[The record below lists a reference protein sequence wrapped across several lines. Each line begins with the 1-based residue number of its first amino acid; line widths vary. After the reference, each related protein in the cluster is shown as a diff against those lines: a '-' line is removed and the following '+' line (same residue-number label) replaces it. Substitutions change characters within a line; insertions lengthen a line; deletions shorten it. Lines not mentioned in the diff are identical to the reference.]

1 LTDLLRP
8 ETFEFFARFLLAGF
22 IALSVRSRFVA
33 GQRPKPSEVLFDAAI
48 LSLVNQIV
56 YVFLSTVLIWL
67 TGKMFEEW
75 SMWLQTLLTGKPGFF
90 VEVLVLPAI
99 LGWFLASALTHEWLG
114 GVFRRIALPNT
125 HPTERAYD
133 YAFTQLNESCF
144 VILTY
149 QDGTRIY
156 GYFGANSLAATDEN
170 RSDIFLERLYSVED
184 KQEWHETEPSR
195 SAWVSLAAL
204 RSIEFLRSKE
214 TNTNG

>member
-1 LTDLLRP
+1 MADLLKP

-33 GQRPKPSEVLFDAAI
+33 GQRPKPAEVLFDAAI

-56 YVFLSTVLIWL
+56 FVFLTTSLIWSTKRL
-67 TGKMFEEW
+67 FGDWAQGFENI
-75 SMWLQTLLTGKPGFF
+75 LFGKPGFF
-90 VEVLVLPAI
+90 IEVLLLPVL

-114 GVFRRIALPNT
+114 GFFRRIALPNT

-133 YAFTQLNESCF
+133 FAFTQLGEPSF

-156 GYFGANSLAATDEN
+156 G
-170 RSDIFLERLYSVED
+170 
-184 KQEWHETEPSR
+184 
-195 SAWVSLAAL
+195 
-204 RSIEFLRSKE
+204 
-214 TNTNG
+214 